1 MKMSTNEHFKT
12 QVCRFMVQKNYKK
25 AMFYNISHCGSL
37 LRPAF
42 LRFSDNLRFDQIPT
56 TV

>member
-1 MKMSTNEHFKT
+1 MSTNEHFKT